1 MRLKT
6 RQIQR
11 SITGSPLDRVL
22 PRKDKGL
29 PSYWA
34 ILFLRAVVQHLA
46 GCDSSSPLLLVE
58 KIYGEA
64 AIAFAENRTLGIRNG
79 IVFEAKK
86 PRPTRSRAY
95 ASPTS
100 LPRPSPG
107 SLPTRAGSPL
117 AGRDLH
123 PLDNKR
129 NFMKSSHPPIPI
141 DQQRPVALFS
151 LSPEAD
157 KRERRA
163 RMLTGIMLKLEITSG
178 PSISGGG
185 NSAV

>member
-141 DQQRPVALFS
+141 DQQRPVALFF
-151 LSPEAD
+151 LSSDYLDGTLRAHPTRAASRSRTSTLPSSTSCSD
-157 KRERRA
+157 K
-163 RMLTGIMLKLEITSG
+163 
-178 PSISGGG
+178 
-185 NSAV
+185 